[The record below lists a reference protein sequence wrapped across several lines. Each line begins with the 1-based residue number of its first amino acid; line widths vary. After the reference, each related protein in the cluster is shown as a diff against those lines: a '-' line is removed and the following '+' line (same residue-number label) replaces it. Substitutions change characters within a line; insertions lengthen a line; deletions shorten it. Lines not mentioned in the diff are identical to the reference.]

1 VGSRNAECGK
11 ERRWEDGKVRRW
23 EKGKV
28 EKKEG
33 GKKSEVGMSRLRIA
47 DCGFEGQRILIKDF
61 RMRIFGYKSE

>member
-1 VGSRNAECGK
+1 MTEDRGQKRKKVGSWEGGMTGSGKSECGMRK
-11 ERRWEDGKVRRW
+11 RKKVRRW

-47 DCGFEGQRILIKDF
+47 DLKGKGF
-61 RMRIFGYKSE
+61 